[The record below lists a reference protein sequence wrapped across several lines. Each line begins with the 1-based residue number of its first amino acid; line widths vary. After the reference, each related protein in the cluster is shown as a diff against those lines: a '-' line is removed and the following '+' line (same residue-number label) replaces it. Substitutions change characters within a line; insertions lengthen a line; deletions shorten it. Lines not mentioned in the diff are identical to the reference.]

1 MSFAEVLCGMLA
13 YISGKLVL
21 AKGIWFEVSVED
33 SQVDI
38 REAQYPQKVK
48 RLFLAKQSYGFM
60 ADCSL

>member
-21 AKGIWFEVSVED
+21 AKGIWFEVAVKD

-38 REAQYPQKVK
+38 REVQYPQMVSIV
-48 RLFLAKQSYGFM
+48 LLAK
-60 ADCSL
+60 